1 MRKILCTVLA
11 LLVSF
16 SLFAQAASEETPSL
30 VASTSWTAAFAD
42 LAGVDELIAIA
53 PSNLRHPPEYELVPS
68 DIVAL
73 QNADYF
79 VYAGYE
85 RMMNTISE
93 GVVSED
99 RVDIRINTGNDRANV
114 IEQVELIAS
123 VTGTTPRYESY
134 IALIDEA
141 EERVAELGLDQL
153 RVLCHTMQ
161 TPLAE
166 DLGLNVVATF
176 GGNEVTASQIEAAAS
191 GAYDLIIDNVHNPI
205 SGPLAEVSDAKVVIW
220 RNFPET
226 VEHNALENT
235 VRANIE
241 ALFELYD

>member
-1 MRKILCTVLA
+1 MKKLFCISLVL
-11 LLVSF
+11 LLSMG
-16 SLFAQAASEETPSL
+16 LFAQAAREETPSL

-42 LAGVDELIAIA
+42 LAGVDDLIAIA
-53 PSNLRHPPEYELVPS
+53 PSNLSHPPEYELVPS
-68 DIVAL
+68 DIVAI
-73 QNADYF
+73 QSADYF

-93 GVVSED
+93 GIVSED
-99 RVDIRINTGNDRANV
+99 RLDIKISTGNDRAKV
-114 IEQVELIAS
+114 IEQAELIAS
-123 VTGTTPRYESY
+123 LTGTTPRYESY
-134 IALIDEA
+134 VAMLDEA
-141 EERVAELGLDQL
+141 EARVAELGLGSL

-176 GGNEVTASQIEAAAS
+176 GGNEVTASQIEAAAN

-205 SGPLAEVSDAKVVIW
+205 SGPLAEVSDAKVVVW

-226 VEHNALENT
+226 VERNALENT

-241 ALFELYD
+241 ALLELYN